1 MSDYRNTLYPFRPVR
16 CTEEKL
22 NSLDTIVDGYIY
34 FTTDTQKL
42 FLGQN
47 GQKIEMCGYN
57 GVYYGIKEIKYE
69 NNGLLPNPDV
79 VFLFD
84 TEIEGNKRPEA
95 NDLVLNQDGSFYKV
109 ISVEN
114 GNNIITER
122 ITLQGGGTNIP
133 LEKSFNIIPEKTNYA
148 FA

>member
-1 MSDYRNTLYPFRPVR
+1 MSDYRNTSYPFRPVR

-57 GVYYGIKEIKYE
+57 GVYYGTKNIRYE
-69 NNGLLPNPDV
+69 DSGLPANPDV
-79 VFLFD
+79 NFD
-84 TEIEGNKRPEA
+84 FETEIEGDKCPEQ
-95 NDLVLNQDGSFYKV
+95 NDLILNKDGNFYKV
-109 ISVEN
+109 ISVEYN
-114 GNNIITER
+114 NNIKTER
-122 ITLQGGGTNIP
+122 ITL
-133 LEKSFNIIPEKTNYA
+133 
-148 FA
+148 